1 MKRVLCD
8 AIVDWL
14 GPDEYQVTVS
24 GAGDHAGNVKVYTIK
39 KKTEDNAAREG
50 IRRFVAEMGGDA

>member
-8 AIVDWL
+8 ATVDRV
-14 GPDEYQVTVS
+14 GPDEYQVTVT
-24 GAGDHAGNVKVYTIK
+24 GAGDHVGNVKVYTIR

-50 IRRFVAEMGGDA
+50 ISRFVAEMGGDA